1 MIKLANGQYLLLS
14 LSMDIN
20 ITILIGFLST
30 AIAQIFKV
38 VVILIQ
44 ERRFAWDRIAS
55 TGGMPSSHSA
65 GVVAVATSVG
75 FMSGWTSTVF
85 AVAVTLSLVIMYD
98 ATGVRRAAGLHAE
111 YLNVLAKEFSHIFKQ
126 DGEEQKALK
135 TLLGH
140 TYIQVLAGCI
150 QGILVAYC
158 FHHFFLN

>member
-1 MIKLANGQYLLLS
+1 MNLNV
-14 LSMDIN
+14 
-20 ITILIGFLST
+20 TIIIGFSST
-30 AIAQIFKV
+30 FLAQLIKV
-38 VVILIQ
+38 VVILVS

-75 FMSGWTSTVF
+75 IIDGWGSTTF
-85 AVAVTLSLVIMYD
+85 AIATALALVVMYD

-111 YLNVLAKEFSHIFKQ
+111 YLNVITKELSHIFKQ

-140 TYIQVLAGCI
+140 TYVQVFAGVF
-150 QGILVAYC
+150 QGILVAI
-158 FHHFFLN
+158 FAHFYILK